1 MYNYSIEKVLSFMKS
16 QFKLEKDFFI
26 YEDEKDFDEIIRKFQ
41 SSNTVQLPVLSIDK
55 HVVGVLCI
63 CDYVKC
69 NCVKRAVNTKFASIQ
84 ETEHIADFKN
94 IDQEVFPFVNR
105 FKKYIG
111 FVRKADILKYIE
123 IKRFKQAFNDKNKKE
138 LKFYRDIHSE
148 LNSILELSSDGIFIT
163 DGSGNVLRMNSA
175 CEKLDG
181 VKKENIIGKNMDEL
195 VRTSMYSNSV
205 ALQVLEQGQRITVIQ
220 KVNNG
225 KEVVS
230 TGTPV
235 FKDGKISM
243 VVVNVRDVTELN
255 NLKNQLKKAN
265 DISEKI
271 SFELETLR
279 MQQMDTGNMILDSPA
294 MKKIAQLALKVAKVS
309 STVLIEG
316 ESGVGKGVISKFIH
330 NNSSRKEG
338 PFIKIECSSIPENL
352 LESELFGYEKGAFT
366 GAERTGKIGLVE
378 LANGGTLFLDEI
390 GEIPLN
396 TQVKLL
402 RLIQDREFLKIG
414 GKTPI
419 AVDIR
424 IIAATNKDLR
434 KLVAEK
440 KFREDLFYRL
450 NVIPVY
456 IPPLRER
463 KEALGSMILKNI
475 EQFNEKYKMDKELDP
490 EALKKLMNYKW
501 PGNVRELENIMEMLV
516 VTSTGRIIDIY
527 DLPANIKESDE
538 ILSIAYGSSFKG
550 IMDDYEKKILLKA
563 MEESSNTQEMS
574 KILDIDS
581 STIRRKLKKHN
592 IKIAY

>member
-1 MYNYSIEKVLSFMKS
+1 MKS

>member
-1 MYNYSIEKVLSFMKS
+1 MKS
-16 QFKLEKDFFI
+16 QFKIEKDFFI
-26 YEDEKDFDEIIRKFQ
+26 YEYEEDFDEIIQKFQ
-41 SSNTVQLPVLSIDK
+41 SSNTAQLPVLSIDK
-55 HVVGVLCI
+55 HVVGVVCI
-63 CDYVKC
+63 FDYVKC
-69 NCVKRAVNTKFASIQ
+69 KCVKRAVNTKFVSIQ

-94 IDQEVFPFVNR
+94 ADQEVFPFVNR
-105 FKKYIG
+105 FKEYVG
-111 FVRKADILKYIE
+111 FVRKADIIKYIE
-123 IKRFKQAFNDKNKKE
+123 IKRFKQAFCDKNQKE

-181 VKKENIIGKNMDEL
+181 VNKEKIIGKNMDEL

-255 NLKNQLKKAN
+255 NLKNELKKAN
-265 DISEKI
+265 DMSEKI

-279 MQQMDTGNMILDSPA
+279 MQQMDTGNIILDSPA
-294 MKKIAQLALKVAKVS
+294 MKKIAQLALKVAKVN

-434 KLVAEK
+434 NLVAEK

-475 EQFNEKYKMDKELDP
+475 EQFNEKYKMDKELDS

-516 VTSTGRIIDIY
+516 VTSGGRMIDIY
-527 DLPANIKESDE
+527 DLPANMRESDE
-538 ILSIAYGSSFKG
+538 ILSIGYGGSFKG
-550 IMDDYEKKILLKA
+550 IMDDYEKKVLLKA
-563 MEESSNTQEMS
+563 MVKSSNTQEMS
-574 KILDIDS
+574 KLLNIDA